1 MEKYFTNT
9 FEFILAQIFGFVALI
24 LVCISYSFNNK
35 KVFLLYQI
43 ASNIFYAMSFLTLG
57 VLVGGFNTLISI
69 TRVTCLFFF
78 EKADKTPPHF
88 VYFIF
93 ALTYF
98 ISGSLF
104 FQSTLD
110 IMAIISYEIFN
121 LAMFNKNI
129 SKVRFMMILPNF
141 MIAIYNLLS
150 MTYTNAILDFIEIT
164 VLIVSII
171 RFKNYEMKKIK
182 FLI

>member
-1 MEKYFTNT
+1 MEMD
-9 FEFILAQIFGFVALI
+9 FILAQIFGLIALV
-24 LVCISYSFNNK
+24 LVCLSYSFNSK

-57 VLVGGFNTLISI
+57 VLVGGINTLISI

-78 EKADKTPPHF
+78 ERVQKVPPRF
-88 VYFIF
+88 IYFIF
-93 ALTYF
+93 AFTYL
-98 ISGSLF
+98 ISGIIF
-104 FQSTLD
+104 FQTTLD
-110 IMAIISYEIFN
+110 IIAIISYEIFN

-129 SKVRFMMILPNF
+129 SKVRFMMILPNL

-171 RFKNYEMKKIK
+171 RFKNFEMKKMK